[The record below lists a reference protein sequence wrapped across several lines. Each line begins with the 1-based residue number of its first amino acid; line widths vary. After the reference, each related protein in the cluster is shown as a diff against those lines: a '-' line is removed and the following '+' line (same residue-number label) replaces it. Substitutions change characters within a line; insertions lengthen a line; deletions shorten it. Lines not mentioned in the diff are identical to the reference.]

1 MASSVNTLIG
11 NMSLLDQDGEYT
23 LSDTNLISIDIS
35 DNRIGINTLDPSY
48 SIHVKDTNDTSGIIY
63 TTKLITQHLDSSN
76 ILINSSP
83 IIFTILNGVLNISG
97 IPNSSGGLNNGD
109 IWRDVSGYLRI
120 K

>member
-11 NMSLLDQDGEYT
+11 NMSLLDDNGDYT

-48 SIHVKDTNDTSGIIY
+48 SIHVKDTNDTSGIIS
-63 TTKLITQHLDSSN
+63 TTKLITQDLDSSN
-76 ILINSSP
+76 ILINSSS

-97 IPNSSGGLNNGD
+97 IPNSSSGLTNGD
-109 IWRDVSGYLRI
+109 IWRDISGYLRI